1 MICVL
6 QATLKPLMG
15 TSSAV
20 KSHSVSTMSLSV
32 CTRGHDS
39 STSLLF
45 SRRLFFDEVEW
56 MKSFFFFLFKSAYSG
71 ETAARYRLRRKTLP
85 VHKLVLPAGGDDLER
100 RKRGNR
106 FFFSE
111 MLLLLGRWVIRA
123 DSERLYV
130 LCFHTELHT
139 DASFHC
145 SFMQLRGRRSSVP
158 LYYIYLYTKFTW

>member
-1 MICVL
+1 MIWAL

-15 TSSAV
+15 ISSAV

-39 STSLLF
+39 SASLLF

-56 MKSFFFFLFKSAYSG
+56 MKSFFFLLFKSAYSG
-71 ETAARYRLRRKTLP
+71 ETAARYRLWRKTLP
-85 VHKLVLPAGGDDLER
+85 VHELVLPAGGDDLER

-106 FFFSE
+106 FFFCE

-123 DSERLYV
+123 EFGASLSVVFSHRAAHRRQLSLFLHAAERKKELSALILYI
-130 LCFHTELHT
+130 F
-139 DASFHC
+139 
-145 SFMQLRGRRSSVP
+145 
-158 LYYIYLYTKFTW
+158 IY